1 MSAIGLDF
9 RERNPRARGV
19 ERVHQRAR
27 LRGRKQPVAG
37 ERHHAEPGLDAA
49 ERLRQHAVMIGG
61 DVEIVHRPRQ
71 IQIAVGVEALDKGR
85 ALIAQIALDLEIGVE
100 RECRQVA
107 VLHPPAELA
116 MQRCVREIGD
126 MRGHPRDAEAAMR
139 MGALFEV
146 APVVPVRIGHH
157 GLPTEFVERDVLRR
171 MPRAAGDRQR
181 REHPLGIGRGPLQR
195 LHAAHRAA
203 DDAEQRVDAQ
213 TIEQHGLRAHHVGN
227 GDDRKIQPPQFA
239 GGRIGRGRPGRAHA
253 AADHIGADDEVAVGV
268 ERTAGADHGL
278 PPARLA
284 GHRMHVGDVLIAGQR
299 MADQNGVGTVGVE
312 FAIGLVGDL
321 ERREIDAAIERQRLV
336 DAEQCQLRTRMV
348 RLVRPLLG
356 MDRRTWYR
364 LHVYHFDYRP
374 PSGGPTNHHGN
385 QAKKNPA

>member
-1 MSAIGLDF
+1 
-9 RERNPRARGV
+9 
-19 ERVHQRAR
+19 
-27 LRGRKQPVAG
+27 
-37 ERHHAEPGLDAA
+37 
-49 ERLRQHAVMIGG
+49 
-61 DVEIVHRPRQ
+61 
-71 IQIAVGVEALDKGR
+71 
-85 ALIAQIALDLEIGVE
+85 
-100 RECRQVA
+100 
-107 VLHPPAELA
+107 
-116 MQRCVREIGD
+116 
-126 MRGHPRDAEAAMR
+126 MR

-157 GLPTEFVERDVLRR
+157 GLPAEFVKRDVLRR
-171 MPRAAGDRQR
+171 MARAAGDRQR

-213 TIEQHGLRAHHVGN
+213 TVEQHGLRAHHVRN

-239 GGRIGRGRPGRAHA
+239 GGGIGRRRPGRAHA

-278 PPARLA
+278 PPAGLA

-299 MADQNGVGTVGVE
+299 MADQNGVGAVGVE

-336 DAEQCQLRTRMV
+336 HAEQRQLRTRMI

-364 LHVYHFDYRP
+364 LHVYHFDTDLLRR
-374 PSGGPTNHHGN
+374 SSTNHHGN
-385 QAKKNPA
+385 QAIKKPGLNISSTGITSVPGLFSELFNVAASRPAQMTTERVKY